1 MHQPFN
7 LSFSESIPSG
17 HILTVQELQ
26 VLRTLLAPYTDEKLK
41 ELQLLI
47 QRKEEGE
54 ISREEVEKSL
64 RQSGL
69 TMVAD
74 RLKDDIEKGKFKED
88 CVQFCP
94 INKLPPPL
102 FSSTHG
108 QTWRGGGYFEC
119 VFTLNTIVSSLLAKV
134 LLSSRTCNA
143 STSAY
148 VMSKRRCTLFE
159 YYGLFYKYY

>member
-1 MHQPFN
+1 M
-7 LSFSESIPSG
+7 
-17 HILTVQELQ
+17 QELQ

-47 QRKEEGE
+47 QRKEGE

-88 CVQFCP
+88 CQCVQFFP
-94 INKLPPPL
+94 VSKLPHPF
-102 FSSTHG
+102 FSSTHS
-108 QTWRGGGYFEC
+108 QT
-119 VFTLNTIVSSLLAKV
+119 
-134 LLSSRTCNA
+134 
-143 STSAY
+143 
-148 VMSKRRCTLFE
+148 
-159 YYGLFYKYY
+159 